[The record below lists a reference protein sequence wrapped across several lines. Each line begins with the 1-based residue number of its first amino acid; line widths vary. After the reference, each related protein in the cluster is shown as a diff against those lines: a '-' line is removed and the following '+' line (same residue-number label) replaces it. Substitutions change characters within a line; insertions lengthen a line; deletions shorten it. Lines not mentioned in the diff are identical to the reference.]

1 MGYAFDVMRPPRY
14 PLEPLAKLREDQADA
29 AVRGL
34 AVAVAGRNAAERDR
48 RTVEQQRDDL
58 EAAATRV
65 RDAEQEA
72 LARGELRAA
81 DLARAGAW
89 ETRVASEG
97 EAMASAV
104 ERARGAESH
113 AREVEQSAQG
123 DVAARKAG
131 AEVVGADRARWQD
144 ALRKK
149 AEAREE
155 EAAEEAFRRKP

>member
-1 MGYAFDVMRPPRY
+1 MLQTAMRPPRY

-34 AVAVAGRNAAERDR
+34 AVAVAGRDTAERER
-48 RTVEQQRDDL
+48 RATEQRRDAH
-58 EAAATRV
+58 EAAAALV
-65 RDAEQEA
+65 REAEGEA
-72 LARGELRAA
+72 LARGELCVG

-97 EAMASAV
+97 QTMASAV
-104 ERARGAESH
+104 ERAQGAETH

-123 DVAARKAG
+123 EVATRKAG
-131 AEVVGADRARWQD
+131 AEVVGADRARWHD

-149 AEAREE
+149 ADAREE
-155 EAAEEAFRRKP
+155 EAGEEAFRRKP

>member
-1 MGYAFDVMRPPRY
+1 MRPPRY
-14 PLEPLAKLREDQADA
+14 PLEPLAKLREDQAAA

-34 AVAVAGRNAAERDR
+34 AAAVAGRDAAERDR
-48 RTVEQQRDDL
+48 RTAEQRRAAY

-65 RDAEQEA
+65 REAEHEA
-72 LARGELRAA
+72 LALGQLRAA

-97 EAMASAV
+97 AAMASA
-104 ERARGAESH
+104 EEHARGAETR
-113 AREVEQSAQG
+113 AREVEESARG
-123 DVAARKAG
+123 EVAARKAG

>member
-1 MGYAFDVMRPPRY
+1 MPPPRY

-34 AVAVAGRNAAERDR
+34 AVAVAGRDAAERDR
-48 RTVEQQRDDL
+48 RTVEQQRDTL
-58 EAAATRV
+58 EAAAARV
-65 RDAEQEA
+65 RETEQEA
-72 LARGELRAA
+72 LARGELRVG

-97 EAMASAV
+97 EATAAAL
-104 ERARGAESH
+104 ERARGAETR
-113 AREVEQSAQG
+113 AREAEQSAQG
-123 DVAARKAG
+123 EVATRKAG
-131 AEVVGADRARWQD
+131 AEVVSADRARWQD